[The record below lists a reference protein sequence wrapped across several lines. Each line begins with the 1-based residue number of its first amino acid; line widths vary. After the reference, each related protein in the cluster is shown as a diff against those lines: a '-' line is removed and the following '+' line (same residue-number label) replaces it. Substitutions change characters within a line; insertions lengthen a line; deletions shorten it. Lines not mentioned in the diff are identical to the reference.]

1 MKKILA
7 ALLALFVLCAS
18 AALADRIDDP
28 DMPDEP
34 LLRSFRE
41 TIDIVCDADVDW
53 NENALVAAVE
63 RGGQYCRFVTLL
75 DDHAKGLY
83 NASLEGGDINEFI
96 DYAFAL
102 PVNYIELI
110 TAKPLEEAELNTLV
124 GKTVGEAAALGYSLC
139 GSGGGEGSPVT
150 VSLYKGFFD
159 YEFEVDIPFKDYMD
173 RIDRDLQEDFE
184 DLVITGYNYC
194 EGLSYLALDIR
205 FRADGTLDPGALGM
219 EEHQSY

>member
-1 MKKILA
+1 MMKKILA
-7 ALLALFVLCAS
+7 ALLALLILSAS
-18 AALADRIDDP
+18 AAFADRIEP
-28 DMPDEP
+28 EEPEPP
-34 LLRSFRE
+34 LLGTFSE
-41 TIDIVCDADVDW
+41 TVDDLLDASISWD
-53 NENALVAAVE
+53 EKAIVAAVAQGKNYFRVVALYDE
-63 RGGQYCRFVTLL
+63 R
-75 DDHAKGLY
+75 AKDLCAEAQAGHG
-83 NASLEGGDINEFI
+83 ASVLS
-96 DYAFAL
+96 DYIRTL
-102 PVNYIELI
+102 PVSYIERI

-194 EGLSYLALDIR
+194 EGLSYLALDLR
-205 FRADGTLDPGALGM
+205 FRADGTLDPGTLGM

>member
-18 AALADRIDDP
+18 AAWADRIEP
-28 DMPDEP
+28 EEPQPP
-34 LLRSFRE
+34 LLGTFRE
-41 TIDIVCDADVDW
+41 TAWDLWSLCSDW
-53 NENALVAAVE
+53 NGEAIVATVEQDGNYFRVVAL
-63 RGGQYCRFVTLL
+63 Y
-75 DDHAKGLY
+75 DDRAKELFE
-83 NASLEGGDINEFI
+83 ASLSDGDAYEFGEYI
-96 DYAFAL
+96 RNL
-102 PVNYIELI
+102 PVSYIERI

-124 GKTVGEAAALGYSLC
+124 GKTVGEAAALGYTLC

-159 YEFEVDIPFKDYMD
+159 YEFDVDISFKDYMD
-173 RIDRDLQEDFE
+173 RIDRDNEDPLE